1 MKRGSE
7 GEPDSRSPPL
17 LKGFIPALLT
27 LVFGASLSLYGFMA
41 WRAVDQAESRL
52 EFHEMASQRLDEIRR
67 DMQKSINAVGY
78 VATLLEAAGP
88 LDRKAFEYF
97 AGAVMKNSPA
107 VEQLLWAPAAAP
119 PGARL
124 TARYTMPLQDRP
136 ALLGRPPAD
145 EAGQIEMIDSLDHFR
160 FRLMLPVHPLG
171 GTATAGYVAGT
182 IALLDTKPAAPG
194 GTMLITVSD
203 PSAPPGQQILYP
215 PGSQPGGT
223 DSVSHSAQFG
233 PRNWVLTASRA
244 APPQAGTSWQGP
256 VILAGGIAASAALA
270 LYLLLLLRRRS
281 QNEALVR
288 RRTQEADEALAQL
301 KRSDERFRDYVTTAS
316 DWYWEAGPD
325 LFFTMVADRA
335 DKFGIDRNALLGL
348 ARLTEAE
355 DPARADRRLDVLR
368 KRVAFQDLRYEYPR
382 EDGALSLSLNGLPV
396 FDEKGVFQ
404 GYRGCARDITAQRRA
419 EQAQTDA
426 LWAAEQNN
434 RAKSAFLANMSHEI
448 RTPMNGVLGMV
459 QVLRTTALDAD
470 QRRMVEVIY
479 QSATGLLTILNDIL
493 DYSKL
498 EAGKVQMESIGCS
511 LTDMMEGVTM
521 LLRHVADAKG
531 VGLICHL
538 PPEKPPPVLADPT
551 RLRQVLL
558 NLVSNAIKFSYE
570 GAVTLRLQTEPA
582 EGNRLH
588 ITMAVTDQGI
598 GISEEAQKSLFGR
611 FNQADASA
619 TRLFGGTGLGLAITR
634 ELIALMG
641 GDVSVKSTLGIGS
654 TFTVAVT
661 LPIAAEDDIPVETGS
676 PKALTGPVKQLN
688 LLVAEDDEINW
699 LVIRS
704 FLEAQGHTATL
715 VTNGEE
721 AVAAVQAAHYDLVL
735 MDSMMPVMDGV
746 TATRRIRQL
755 HLEHGPVP
763 IIALT
768 ANAMV
773 GDREKYMKAGMDG
786 YVSKPIDRTLLFEAM
801 EKVLGVRVAKPA
813 EPPPP
818 APDPKAQAADDDIE
832 AFMASLD
839 P

>member
-1 MKRGSE
+1 M
-7 GEPDSRSPPL
+7 P
-17 LKGFIPALLT
+17 
-27 LVFGASLSLYGFMA
+27 
-41 WRAVDQAESRL
+41 
-52 EFHEMASQRLDEIRR
+52 
-67 DMQKSINAVGY
+67 
-78 VATLLEAAGP
+78 AAGP
-88 LDRKAFEYF
+88 AW
-97 AGAVMKNSPA
+97 
-107 VEQLLWAPAAAP
+107 Q
-119 PGARL
+119 
-124 TARYTMPLQDRP
+124 RP
-136 ALLGRPPAD
+136 AILT
-145 EAGQIEMIDSLDHFR
+145 
-160 FRLMLPVHPLG
+160 G
-171 GTATAGYVAGT
+171 GLAVSAVLAVYV
-182 IALLDTKPAAPG
+182 
-194 GTMLITVSD
+194 
-203 PSAPPGQQILYP
+203 
-215 PGSQPGGT
+215 
-223 DSVSHSAQFG
+223 
-233 PRNWVLTASRA
+233 
-244 APPQAGTSWQGP
+244 
-256 VILAGGIAASAALA
+256 
-270 LYLLLLLRRRS
+270 LLLLRRRS
-281 QNEALVR
+281 SNEALVR
-288 RRTQEADEALAQL
+288 RRTQEADAALAQL

-325 LFFTMVADRA
+325 LYFTMVAERA
-335 DKFGIDRNALLGL
+335 AKFGIDRGALLGL

-355 DPARADRRLDVLR
+355 DPERGDRRLDVLR

-382 EDGALSLSLNGLPV
+382 DDGVLSLSLNGLPV
-396 FDEKGVFQ
+396 FDDKGVFQ

-419 EQAQTDA
+419 EAAQNDA

-459 QVLRTTALDAD
+459 QVLRTTGLDAD

-498 EAGKVQMESIGCS
+498 EAGKVQMEAIGCS
-511 LTDMMEGVTM
+511 LTEMVEGVTM

-538 PPEKPPPVLADPT
+538 PPDKPPPVLTDPT

-570 GAVTLRLQTEPA
+570 GAVTIRLQTAPA
-582 EGNRLH
+582 DGGRLQ
-588 ITMAVTDQGI
+588 ITLAVADQGI

-634 ELIALMG
+634 ELVALMG
-641 GDVSVKSTLGIGS
+641 GDVGVTSTLGIGS
-654 TFTVAVT
+654 IFTVALT
-661 LPIAAEDDIPVETGS
+661 LPVATADDMPVATGS
-676 PKALTGPVKQLN
+676 PKALTGPVKTLQV
-688 LLVAEDDEINW
+688 LVAEDDEINW

-704 FLEAQGHTATL
+704 FLEAEGHRATL
-715 VTNGEE
+715 VVNGEE

-786 YVSKPIDRTLLFEAM
+786 YVSKPIDRGLLFEAM
-801 EKVLGVRVAKPA
+801 ENVLGVRVCRPVAA
-813 EPPPP
+813 AVAP
-818 APDPKAQAADDDIE
+818 APAAAQAQAAAVDDIE

>member
-7 GEPDSRSPPL
+7 ADTRSPPL
-17 LKGFIPALLT
+17 LKGLVPALLT
-27 LVFGASLSLYGFMA
+27 FGFGAGLSLYGFVA
-41 WRAVDQAESRL
+41 WRAVDQAEARL
-52 EFHEMASQRLDEIRR
+52 AFHEAASERLDEIRR
-67 DMQKSINAVGY
+67 DLQKSIDAVGY
-78 VATLLEAAGP
+78 AATLLEAAGP
-88 LDRKAFEYF
+88 LDRRAFEHF
-97 AGAVMKNSPA
+97 AGTVMKNNPA
-107 VEQLLWAPAAAP
+107 VEQILWAPAAGP
-119 PGARL
+119 PGSRL
-124 TARYTMPLQDRP
+124 TARYAMPPQDHLPQIGRP
-136 ALLGRPPAD
+136 AAD
-145 EAGQIEMIDSLDHFR
+145 ESGQIEIIDSPD
-160 FRLMLPVHPLG
+160 RLRVRLVVPVHPLG
-171 GTATAGYVAGT
+171 GPSTAGYIAGT
-182 IALLDTKPAAPG
+182 IALPETAADAPG
-194 GTMLITVSD
+194 GKMLITVSD
-203 PSAPPGQQILYP
+203 PSAPPGHQTLYP
-215 PGSQPGGT
+215 PGDEQAAASPVSQI
-223 DSVSHSAQFG
+223 AQIG
-233 PRNWVLTASRA
+233 PRSWVLTASRQA
-244 APPQAGTSWQGP
+244 ALPDSPSWQAL
-256 VILAGGIAASAALA
+256 VMLAGGIAVSAGLA
-270 LYLLLLLRRRS
+270 LYVLLLLRRRS

-288 RRTQEADEALAQL
+288 RRTQEADAALAQL
-301 KRSDERFRDYVTTAS
+301 KRTDERFRDYVTTAS

-348 ARLTEAE
+348 ARLTAAE

-368 KRVAFQDLRYEYPR
+368 KRVAFQDLRYEYNC
-382 EDGALSLSLNGLPV
+382 EDGVLSLSLNGLPV

-459 QVLRTTALDAD
+459 QVLRTTALDD
-470 QRRMVEVIY
+470 GQRRMVEVIY

-498 EAGKVQMESIGCS
+498 EAGKVQMEAIGCS
-511 LTDMMEGVTM
+511 LTDMMDGVTM

-531 VGLICHL
+531 IGLICEM
-538 PPEKPPPVLADPT
+538 PADKPPPVLADPT

-558 NLVSNAIKFSYE
+558 NLVSNAIKFSHQ
-570 GAVTLRLQTEPA
+570 GAVTLRLQTELV
-582 EGNRLH
+582 EGDRLH
-588 ITMAVTDQGI
+588 VTIAVIDQGI

-641 GDVSVKSTLGIGS
+641 GEVGVKSTLGVGS
-654 TFTVAVT
+654 TFTVTVT
-661 LPIAAEDDIPVETGS
+661 LPIATDDDIPVDTGS
-676 PKALTGPVKQLN
+676 AKILTGPVKKLN

-704 FLEAQGHTATL
+704 FLEAQGHTVTL

-721 AVAAVQAAHYDLVL
+721 AVAAVKQAYYDLVL

-746 TATRRIRQL
+746 TATRQIRML

-768 ANAMV
+768 ANAMA
-773 GDREKYMKAGMDG
+773 GDRERYIKAGMDG
-786 YVSKPIDRTLLFEAM
+786 YVSKPIDQTLLFEAM
-801 EKVLGVRVAKPA
+801 EKVLGVRVSKPA
-813 EPPPP
+813 EPPPAP
-818 APDPKAQAADDDIE
+818 APAAKPQAAGADDIE